1 MNFLTKFESWDPLE
15 ELSTLRNRMDR
26 LRARVAG
33 DPTTNEELFPSQWVP
48 ASDVLETKNAI
59 VVKAELPGLTEK
71 DITVEIEN
79 GMLVIKG
86 ERKFEKETDDKGY
99 RRIERAYG
107 NFLRTFTLPPNVAQ
121 EKIHAT
127 FTNGLL
133 EVEIPKKE
141 EARPKTINVAVTKKL
156 SAAA

>member
-1 MNFLTKFESWDPLE
+1 MNFLTKFESWDPFE

-33 DPTTNEELFPSQWVP
+33 DPTNEELFPSQWVP
-48 ASDVLETKNAI
+48 ASDVVETKNAI

-79 GMLVIKG
+79 GVLVIKG
-86 ERKFEKETDDKGY
+86 ERKFEKETDEKGY

-107 NFLRTFTLPPNVAQ
+107 TFLRTFTLPPNVAQ
-121 EKIHAT
+121 EKIHAAL
-127 FTNGLL
+127 TNGLL

-141 EARPKTINVAVTKKL
+141 EAKPKTINVAVNKKL

>member
-1 MNFLTKFESWDPLE
+1 MNFLTKFETWDPFE

-26 LRARVAG
+26 VLARAAG
-33 DPTTNEELFPSQWVP
+33 EPTNEQLFPTQWVP
-48 ASDVLETKNAI
+48 ASDVVETKNAI
-59 VVKAELPGLTEK
+59 VVRAELPGLTEK
-71 DITVEIEN
+71 DITVEVEN
-79 GMLVIKG
+79 GMLLIKG
-86 ERKFEKETDDKGY
+86 ERKFEKETDEKGY

-121 EKIHAT
+121 DKIRAAY
-127 FTNGLL
+127 TNGLL

-141 EARPKTINVAVTKKL
+141 EARPKTINVAVNKKL

>member
-1 MNFLTKFESWDPLE
+1 MNYLTKFDTWNPFE

-26 LRARVAG
+26 LVSQATG
-33 DPTTNEELFPSQWVP
+33 EPPNEELFPTQWVP
-48 ASDVLETKNAI
+48 ASDVVETKNAI
-59 VVKAELPGLTEK
+59 IVKAELPGLTEK
-71 DITVEIEN
+71 DVSVEIEN
-79 GMLVIKG
+79 GLLILKG
-86 ERKFEKETDDKGY
+86 ERKFEKQADEKGY

-107 NFLRTFTLPPNVAQ
+107 TFLRTFTLPPNVAQ
-121 EKIHAT
+121 DKIRAA

-141 EARPKTINVAVTKKL
+141 EAKPKAINIAVNKKL

>member
-1 MNFLTKFESWDPLE
+1 MNFLTKFESWDPFE

-33 DPTTNEELFPSQWVP
+33 DPANEELFPSQWVP
-48 ASDVLETKNAI
+48 ASDVVETKNAI

-79 GMLVIKG
+79 GVLVIKG
-86 ERKFEKETDDKGY
+86 ERKFEKETDEKGY

-107 NFLRTFTLPPNVAQ
+107 NFVRTFTLPPNVAQ
-121 EKIHAT
+121 EKIHAAY
-127 FTNGLL
+127 TNGLL

-141 EARPKTINVAVTKKL
+141 EARPKTINIAVNKKL